1 MPSDSLHSLN
11 GERRRLLSQTEVLL
25 DAVENINLAG
35 GSVVHED
42 LVQALAEAAAEV
54 EAADGLRR
62 FRRLR
67 GLVNTESALS
77 FLFSLQ
83 DRILGSPEQVGS
95 PDGSGRPLKVRT
107 HLVKLE
113 DAPND
118 AEWRRWLKGQ
128 AQRAWDR
135 WSLVDDQAQRAA
147 RQVYCGEEEERRSV
161 AAARGCQATFAKREW
176 EAMRDAVSAR
186 LGVRFQPDTDVV
198 LRAKGTRLA
207 GRGVNVDLG
216 TGRVSG
222 AGEEAR
228 LTGREAQ
235 VLSLLV
241 ARPGRLLSRE
251 AMARSIYAD
260 DPRLGADSRVVDVH
274 LVRVRNKLGPL
285 STHIVTVPWVGYEWT
300 GASPTMS
307 TPAHPQPGRRCLRTT
322 EQSVAP
328 GSSSATALQSRQP
341 VARTR

>member
-1 MPSDSLHSLN
+1 MPSDSLYPLR
-11 GERRRLLSQTEVLL
+11 GKRRRLLSQTEVLL
-25 DAVENINLAG
+25 GAVENMNLAG
-35 GSVVHED
+35 ASMVPED

-67 GLVNTESALS
+67 GAVDTDSAIS

-83 DRILGSPEQVGS
+83 DRILGFPEQLGAA
-95 PDGSGRPLKVRT
+95 DGSGRPLKVRT

-113 DAPND
+113 DAPSD

-135 WSLVDDQAQRAA
+135 WSLVEDQAQRAE
-147 RQVYCGEEEERRSV
+147 RQLYCGEEEDRRSV
-161 AAARGCQATFAKREW
+161 AAARGCQATFAKLEW
-176 EAMRDAVSAR
+176 EAMREAVSDR
-186 LGVRFQPDTDVV
+186 LGVRFQPDTEVV
-198 LRAKGTRLA
+198 LPATRAHVVGQR
-207 GRGVNVDLG
+207 VSVDLG

-222 AGEEAR
+222 AGEGVR
-228 LTGREAQ
+228 LTGREVQ

-241 ARPGRLLSRE
+241 ARPRRLLSRE

-260 DPRLGADSRVVDVH
+260 DPRFGADSRVVDVH
-274 LVRVRNKLGPL
+274 LVKIRKKLGPL
-285 STHIVTVPWVGYEWT
+285 SRNIVTVPWVGYEWT
-300 GASPTMS
+300 GAPADRPT
-307 TPAHPQPGRRCLRTT
+307 PVQPQPGSTCLRSI

-328 GSSSATALQSRQP
+328 RSSSVMALESRQP
-341 VARTR
+341 GSRSR